1 MRGAGAN
8 LLGQVLVWKR
18 SRVSELAFGRCSP
31 ETQSRALGKA
41 LSSRAASVAS
51 GLRGPAASVRVRGL
65 RHSDFGKWLRHAKAP
80 FTCLCSGMAAPSSEP
95 LRRRRVVSVR
105 VEQRA

>member
-80 FTCLCSGMAAPSSEP
+80 FTCLCSEMAAPSSEP